1 MSQFKQI
8 LQEYKESS
16 VDFVVV
22 YIAEAHPTDEWA
34 FENNKYKIKQPKQL
48 EERMSAAKMFAQ
60 DAQMECPILVDNM
73 NDDANLAYGALPE
86 RLYII
91 HDGKIAYEGG
101 RGPMLY
107 NLEEMKEAL
116 VKVLQKMKNE

>member
-1 MSQFKQI
+1 M
-8 LQEYKESS
+8 
-16 VDFVVV
+16 DFVVV
-22 YIAEAHPTDEWA
+22 YIAEAHPTDGWA
-34 FENNKYKIKQPKQL
+34 FENNKYQIKQPKQL

-60 DAQMECPILVDNM
+60 DTQMECPILVDNM

-91 HDGKIAYEGG
+91 HDRKIAYEGG
-101 RGPMLY
+101 KGPISY

-116 VKVLQKMKNE
+116 DKVLRKMKND